1 MASHVVWKDSE
12 IKYRIVEKYYTTIE
26 NYFLQL
32 ENAIESNKNID
43 VKNCM
48 MIGLN
53 LIHRIFD
60 YVLIR
65 TKNIE
70 KAYYYAE
77 RTCIY
82 YIEYVE
88 QIHKTNLHMSLNQS
102 DAILFVYKKTIFEL
116 DKGDDNKVFDTITNI
131 MTFDEE
137 ITKLNDDDYSSW
149 MAQLFTIIHSFFYW
163 SNETITFAE
172 RRDMS
177 KILLKQYMNNAD
189 KMKLQVA
196 YLEILQEK
204 LTIQY
209 GTYKELLLE
218 LLDFQ
223 MTNTT
228 IECVPEEE
236 ILLKFY
242 VEKNIIYQ
250 NYENNDIKEI
260 VKWLYKPIS
269 MSTYT

>member
-1 MASHVVWKDSE
+1 MASHVIWKDSQ
-12 IKYRIVEKYYTTIE
+12 IKYRIVEKYYATIDT
-26 NYFLQL
+26 YFQQL
-32 ENAIESNKNID
+32 ENLTESNKNID
-43 VKNCM
+43 VKSCM

-60 YVLIR
+60 YVLMR

-77 RTCIY
+77 RTYIY

-137 ITKLNDDDYSSW
+137 ITKLNDKDYSSW
-149 MAQLFTIIHSFFYW
+149 MSQIFTIIHSFFYW
-163 SNETITFAE
+163 SNEAITFAE
-172 RRDMS
+172 RIYMT
-177 KILLKQYMNNAD
+177 KKLLKQYMLNAD
-189 KMKLQVA
+189 KLKLPIT

-204 LTIQY
+204 LPLQYTTYIQ
-209 GTYKELLLE
+209 LLTE
-218 LLDFQ
+218 LLDFELS
-223 MTNTT
+223 NT
-228 IECVPEEE
+228 IMEYVPEEE
-236 ILLKFY
+236 VLLKCY

-250 NYENNDIKEI
+250 NYENNDMKEL
-260 VKWLYKPIS
+260 VKWLHTPLSI
-269 MSTYT
+269 